1 MCILSKADTLPVP
14 LSWSSSLQRPGRLSM
29 HLNTHKHY
37 PENGIPQ
44 IIGCHMQRLVADVAV
59 VVVCRGHLY
68 QKRSNR
74 VLDRSVAIV

>member
-1 MCILSKADTLPVP
+1 
-14 LSWSSSLQRPGRLSM
+14 M